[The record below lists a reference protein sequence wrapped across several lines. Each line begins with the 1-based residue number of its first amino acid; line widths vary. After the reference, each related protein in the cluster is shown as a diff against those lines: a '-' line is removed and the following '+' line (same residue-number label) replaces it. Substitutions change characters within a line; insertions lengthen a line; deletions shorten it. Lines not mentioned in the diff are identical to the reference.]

1 MHLEYVFFPRQ
12 ILLKVN
18 RLRLAQMGRIETAL
32 VEAQEPCFMCWLHSV
47 FVEIWTLGL
56 ELKHQL
62 AMNFLVYDFCIKWIW
77 ALNSGGL
84 DGSQVSSL
92 LLIMYAFYGTRLL
105 LLFISHLRRLAG
117 PHGLPPLPDLPRCE
131 EIRPNCLLHKVFS
144 GSSIR
149 E

>member
-1 MHLEYVFFPRQ
+1 MDLEYVFFPRQ

-32 VEAQEPCFMCWLHSV
+32 VEAQEHCFMCWLHSL
-47 FVEIWTLGL
+47 FVEIWTLSL

-92 LLIMYAFYGTRLL
+92 LLIMYAFYGTRL
-105 LLFISHLRRLAG
+105 
-117 PHGLPPLPDLPRCE
+117 
-131 EIRPNCLLHKVFS
+131 
-144 GSSIR
+144 
-149 E
+149 